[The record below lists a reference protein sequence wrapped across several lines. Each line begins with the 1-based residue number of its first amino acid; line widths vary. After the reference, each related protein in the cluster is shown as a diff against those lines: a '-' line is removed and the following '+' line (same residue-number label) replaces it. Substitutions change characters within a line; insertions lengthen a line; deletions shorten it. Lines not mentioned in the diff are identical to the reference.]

1 MDSLLTILVIISLLA
16 NFLAIL
22 FLIKRKHPDPVNNEQ
37 LFKDE
42 LSSLKNTFSQ
52 SFGSMSKEIAKDM
65 TGALTKVDEKV
76 SVFNQ
81 QVSELNKSQDNFS
94 RILSGVKSYGT
105 LAEFGLGALL
115 KDLLPASQY
124 VANAKM
130 KEDTSET
137 VEFAIKL
144 QDVMLPIDSHWPVE
158 KYKAIDDAYNANDKD
173 AQAEAR
179 KDLASAFRL
188 KAKTVNAKYIAPPKS
203 TDFAIVYVPTEG
215 LFSELSSYRDPKTKE
230 LLLQELR
237 TKYKVTIS
245 GPNTL
250 SALLQSYHL
259 GFQTLKVQQHA
270 TQIYND
276 LRNIS
281 SRFEKHFDGIKELR
295 KKLEQAMQA
304 TDSFGRD
311 ARSIMNTLGN
321 IKDPEQVEI
330 ASKNENVEKLNS
342 SINDLMKWNTKFS
355 YPKSTRSLING
366 SRHYSL
372 DGSNLPSVTT
382 ILSATKSEEDKA
394 AILAWKQRVG
404 TVEAERIKKE
414 ASARGSSMHSYIEQF
429 LYGKLN
435 QELLEDN
442 NKSKKMA
449 EEIIDNGLKNKLL
462 EIWGSEAT
470 IYYPGKYAGTADC
483 IGVYEGK
490 ESILDFK
497 QSNKPKKEEYI
508 EDYFLQIG
516 AYSLAH
522 NTVYNSNITQG
533 VILLCTVDRLFQ
545 DFKIEGNELINF
557 QNKFLERVEKFY
569 HLINK

>member
-1 MDSLLTILVIISLLA
+1 
-16 NFLAIL
+16 
-22 FLIKRKHPDPVNNEQ
+22 
-37 LFKDE
+37 
-42 LSSLKNTFSQ
+42 
-52 SFGSMSKEIAKDM
+52 
-65 TGALTKVDEKV
+65 
-76 SVFNQ
+76 
-81 QVSELNKSQDNFS
+81 
-94 RILSGVKSYGT
+94 
-105 LAEFGLGALL
+105 
-115 KDLLPASQY
+115 
-124 VANAKM
+124 
-130 KEDTSET
+130 
-137 VEFAIKL
+137 
-144 QDVMLPIDSHWPVE
+144 
-158 KYKAIDDAYNANDKD
+158 
-173 AQAEAR
+173 
-179 KDLASAFRL
+179 
-188 KAKTVNAKYIAPPKS
+188 
-203 TDFAIVYVPTEG
+203 
-215 LFSELSSYRDPKTKE
+215 
-230 LLLQELR
+230 
-237 TKYKVTIS
+237 
-245 GPNTL
+245 
-250 SALLQSYHL
+250 
-259 GFQTLKVQQHA
+259 
-270 TQIYND
+270 
-276 LRNIS
+276 
-281 SRFEKHFDGIKELR
+281 
-295 KKLEQAMQA
+295 
-304 TDSFGRD
+304 
-311 ARSIMNTLGN
+311 
-321 IKDPEQVEI
+321 
-330 ASKNENVEKLNS
+330 
-342 SINDLMKWNTKFS
+342 MKWNTKFT

-414 ASARGSSMHSYIEQF
+414 ASARGSSMHSYIEKF

-497 QSNKPKKEEYI
+497 QSNKPKKVEYI

-533 VILLCTVDRLFQ
+533 VILMCTVDRLFQ
-545 DFKIEGNELINF
+545 DFKIEGDELINF

-569 HLINK
+569 HLSLIHI

>member
-1 MDSLLTILVIISLLA
+1 M
-16 NFLAIL
+16 
-22 FLIKRKHPDPVNNEQ
+22 
-37 LFKDE
+37 
-42 LSSLKNTFSQ
+42 
-52 SFGSMSKEIAKDM
+52 
-65 TGALTKVDEKV
+65 
-76 SVFNQ
+76 
-81 QVSELNKSQDNFS
+81 
-94 RILSGVKSYGT
+94 
-105 LAEFGLGALL
+105 
-115 KDLLPASQY
+115 
-124 VANAKM
+124 
-130 KEDTSET
+130 
-137 VEFAIKL
+137 
-144 QDVMLPIDSHWPVE
+144 
-158 KYKAIDDAYNANDKD
+158 
-173 AQAEAR
+173 
-179 KDLASAFRL
+179 
-188 KAKTVNAKYIAPPKS
+188 
-203 TDFAIVYVPTEG
+203 
-215 LFSELSSYRDPKTKE
+215 
-230 LLLQELR
+230 
-237 TKYKVTIS
+237 
-245 GPNTL
+245 
-250 SALLQSYHL
+250 
-259 GFQTLKVQQHA
+259 
-270 TQIYND
+270 
-276 LRNIS
+276 
-281 SRFEKHFDGIKELR
+281 
-295 KKLEQAMQA
+295 
-304 TDSFGRD
+304 
-311 ARSIMNTLGN
+311 
-321 IKDPEQVEI
+321 
-330 ASKNENVEKLNS
+330 
-342 SINDLMKWNTKFS
+342 
-355 YPKSTRSLING
+355 ING

-435 QELLEDN
+435 QELLDDV

-497 QSNKPKKEEYI
+497 QSNKPKKVEYI

-545 DFKIEGNELINF
+545 DFKIECKDLVNF

-569 HLINK
+569 QLINK

>member
-1 MDSLLTILVIISLLA
+1 
-16 NFLAIL
+16 
-22 FLIKRKHPDPVNNEQ
+22 
-37 LFKDE
+37 
-42 LSSLKNTFSQ
+42 
-52 SFGSMSKEIAKDM
+52 
-65 TGALTKVDEKV
+65 
-76 SVFNQ
+76 
-81 QVSELNKSQDNFS
+81 
-94 RILSGVKSYGT
+94 
-105 LAEFGLGALL
+105 
-115 KDLLPASQY
+115 
-124 VANAKM
+124 
-130 KEDTSET
+130 
-137 VEFAIKL
+137 
-144 QDVMLPIDSHWPVE
+144 
-158 KYKAIDDAYNANDKD
+158 
-173 AQAEAR
+173 
-179 KDLASAFRL
+179 
-188 KAKTVNAKYIAPPKS
+188 
-203 TDFAIVYVPTEG
+203 
-215 LFSELSSYRDPKTKE
+215 
-230 LLLQELR
+230 
-237 TKYKVTIS
+237 
-245 GPNTL
+245 
-250 SALLQSYHL
+250 
-259 GFQTLKVQQHA
+259 
-270 TQIYND
+270 
-276 LRNIS
+276 
-281 SRFEKHFDGIKELR
+281 
-295 KKLEQAMQA
+295 
-304 TDSFGRD
+304 
-311 ARSIMNTLGN
+311 
-321 IKDPEQVEI
+321 
-330 ASKNENVEKLNS
+330 
-342 SINDLMKWNTKFS
+342 MKWNPKFA
-355 YPKSTRSLING
+355 YPKSTRSLVNG

-404 TVEAERIKKE
+404 NVEAERIRKE

-516 AYSLAH
+516 AYSLPH

-533 VILLCTVDRLFQ
+533 IILLCTVDRLFQ